1 MIDITCCEQIASD
14 FEGSEKKFAI
24 FYNSAA
30 YMIKEPDPIREKNN
44 QLSYMN
50 NTFSEHIGCKIFQ
63 LLDIP
68 VQETFLA
75 KYKRSDGK
83 TEIVV
88 ACKDFR
94 SPGEQ
99 LYEADKFA
107 KSLINSNNISKPDYT
122 EIQKIFQKVSLNLS
136 EDAEQRFWDTF
147 VVDALIGNKDRH
159 LGNWGFL
166 SKDRVHLTL
175 APIYDC
181 GSSLGALVDE
191 EKIKLCLEKDGI
203 MSNMECN
210 IGTRFTINGKY
221 CTYREVLFN
230 PPQKLIKSINNIVP
244 KINLKAI
251 DMLINS
257 IPALDSK
264 RKKFMIRSIS
274 MRYEQILKRALKKV
288 TNCQVLLSS
297 VPLNNNVSSVEE
309 KFIECYNKAIFKGN
323 AQNISAIEATKYLF
337 MVGYD
342 VDKIYPVLEKVL
354 PQAQND
360 DLYSL
365 NIIHKAKESLS
376 TKKALP
382 EQGKLHSDSRKL

>member
-63 LLDIP
+63 LLDMP

-75 KYKRSDGK
+75 KYTRSDGK

-94 SPGEQ
+94 APGEQ

-122 EIQKIFQKVSLNLS
+122 EIMKIFKKVSSHLS

-191 EKIKLCLEKDGI
+191 EKIKLCVEKDGI

-230 PPQKLIKSINNIVP
+230 PPLKLIKSINNIVP

-264 RKKFMIRSIS
+264 RKEFMIKSIS
-274 MRYEQILKRALKKV
+274 MRYEQILKRALRKV
-288 TNCQVLLSS
+288 AKCQVLL
-297 VPLNNNVSSVEE
+297 
-309 KFIECYNKAIFKGN
+309 
-323 AQNISAIEATKYLF
+323 
-337 MVGYD
+337 
-342 VDKIYPVLEKVL
+342 
-354 PQAQND
+354 
-360 DLYSL
+360 
-365 NIIHKAKESLS
+365 
-376 TKKALP
+376 
-382 EQGKLHSDSRKL
+382 

>member
-1 MIDITCCEQIASD
+1 MIDITCCKQIASD

-24 FYNSAA
+24 FYNNAA

-75 KYKRSDGK
+75 KYTRSDGK
-83 TEIVV
+83 SEIVV

-94 SPGEQ
+94 SHGEQ

-122 EIQKIFQKVSLNLS
+122 EIQKIFQKVSLNLF

-166 SKDRVHLTL
+166 SKDRIHLTL

-203 MSNMECN
+203 MSNTECN

-230 PPQKLIKSINNIVP
+230 PPKKLITSMNNIIP
-244 KINLKAI
+244 KINLNAI
-251 DMLINS
+251 DSLINS
-257 IPALDSK
+257 IPELDSK
-264 RKKFMIRSIS
+264 RKEFMRRSIAI
-274 MRYEQILKRALKKV
+274 RYEQILKRAFNKV
-288 TNCQVLLSS
+288 VKYQLLISPVLSNKNL
-297 VPLNNNVSSVEE
+297 SSVEE
-309 KFIECYNKAIFKGN
+309 K
-323 AQNISAIEATKYLF
+323 SSSSVTTKLF
-337 MVGYD
+337 
-342 VDKIYPVLEKVL
+342 
-354 PQAQND
+354 
-360 DLYSL
+360 
-365 NIIHKAKESLS
+365 
-376 TKKALP
+376 
-382 EQGKLHSDSRKL
+382 